1 MQQQLLQHSCQ
12 DLTASNLYVLN
23 MLQNVVDAISSAS
36 FAMQELAKE
45 QEHIDK
51 HTLHKAVEYFLD
63 QIEVGVGV
71 TQLSQAVTA
80 AAAVLDSS
88 ANLVGQAGDDPPCAC
103 CTCCLLQEAQKLVL
117 AAIQSAAPDRDFESN
132 FYFTMLQVG

>member
-1 MQQQLLQHSCQ
+1 M
-12 DLTASNLYVLN
+12 TASKFYVLN

-63 QIEVGVGV
+63 QIEVSVGV
-71 TQLSQAVTA
+71 TQLSQAA
-80 AAAVLDSS
+80 AAVAAVLDSS
-88 ANLVGQAGDDPPCAC
+88 ANLVGQAGDDSPWAAVH
-103 CTCCLLQEAQKLVL
+103 LL
-117 AAIQSAAPDRDFESN
+117 AAAGGAEACAGRHPVCCPRQG
-132 FYFTMLQVG
+132 L